1 MNKLS
6 LLPGCRIDEL
16 RRAGPGALVVVA
28 QSRRGG
34 ARCPDCG
41 RTSRAVHSRYCRRPA
56 DLPALG
62 REVRISLR
70 VRRFYCRDA
79 ACPRRTFAERFGALL
94 APFARRTRRLGAALA
109 RIGVALGGAAG
120 ARLARELAMPVSGD
134 TLLRAVR
141 GLPLPEAAAPRVVG
155 VDDWALRKGRTY
167 GTIVVDLERR
177 RVLDLLA
184 DRSAAT
190 LAAWLR
196 ARPGIG
202 VVARDRSTEYARAA
216 TAGAGKATQ
225 VADRWH
231 LLANVRQMVE
241 RWLAGIHGRLRRLAP
256 LDPGAGAAP
265 GKRTRAFPR
274 SRAEQAASA
283 DSRARRLAVYEEV
296 RRRHAAGET
305 LMGIGR
311 ALGLARGTVRKF
323 ARAESYPERAARAP
337 GPSLLDPFVPR
348 LEARVAAGCENA
360 AALWR
365 EVRALGYP
373 GTAKQVHRWLQDRR
387 TAPAKA
393 TAHRWR
399 REARAGTGG
408 APSLLPPKRLAWA
421 LVRPP
426 AALDAEEAAAVARV
440 GRDPEVARVAGLA
453 RRFTGIVRTACQ
465 ADTKGGDVAELDAW
479 LAEARSCGIAAVETF
494 AAGLEQDGTAVRAAL
509 TTPWSSGQTE
519 GQINRLKLLKRQ
531 MYGRAGL
538 DLLRRRTLLA
548 A

>member
-1 MNKLS
+1 MTKLS
-6 LLPGCRIDEL
+6 LLPGCHIDEI
-16 RRAGPGALVVVA
+16 RRAGPGTLVVVA
-28 QSRRGG
+28 RSRRGG
-34 ARCPDCG
+34 AHCPDCG
-41 RTSRAVHSRYCRRPA
+41 RMSRAVHSRYRRSPA

-62 REVRISLR
+62 RGIDISLG
-70 VRRFYCRDA
+70 VRRFYCRDV

-94 APFARRTRRLGAALA
+94 APFARRTRRLDRALA
-109 RIGVALGGAAG
+109 RIGIALGGAAG
-120 ARLARELAMPVSGD
+120 ARLARELAMPASGD

-141 GLPLPEAAAPRVVG
+141 GLPLPEAEAPRVVG
-155 VDDWALRKGRTY
+155 VDDWARRKGRTY

-184 DRSAAT
+184 DRSAET

-196 ARPGIG
+196 ARPGIE

-216 TAGAGKATQ
+216 TAGAGKAMQ

-231 LLANVRQMVE
+231 LLANARQMVE
-241 RWLAGIHGRLRRLAP
+241 RWLAGVHGRLRRLAP
-256 LDPGAGAAP
+256 LDPGASAAP

-274 SRAEQAASA
+274 SRAERIAGA
-283 DSRARRLAVYEEV
+283 DGRARWLAVYEEV

-337 GPSLLDPFVPR
+337 GASLLDRFVPH
-348 LEARVAAGCENA
+348 LEARVAAGCANG

-365 EVRALGYP
+365 ELRDLGYP

-387 TAPAKA
+387 TAPAKT

-399 REARAGTGG
+399 REAPTRADG
-408 APSLLPPKRLAWA
+408 ALPLLSPKRLAWA
-421 LVRPP
+421 LMRPP
-426 AALDAEEAAAVARV
+426 EALDAEEAAAVARV

-453 RRFTGIVRTACQ
+453 RRFTGIVRAACK
-465 ADTKGGDVAELDAW
+465 ADAKGGDVVGLDGW
-479 LAEARSCGIAAVETF
+479 LAEARSCGVAAVETF
-494 AAGLEQDGTAVRAAL
+494 AAGLEQDGAAVRAAL